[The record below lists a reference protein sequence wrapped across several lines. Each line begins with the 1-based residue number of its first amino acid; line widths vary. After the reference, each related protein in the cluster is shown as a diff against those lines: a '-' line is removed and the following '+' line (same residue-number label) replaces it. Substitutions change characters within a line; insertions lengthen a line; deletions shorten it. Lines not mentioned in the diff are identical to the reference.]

1 MPRTGAVPPIAY
13 ARSDGTNIAY
23 QAFGQG
29 PATIVLVP
37 GFISHIEFAWHE
49 PSLARFLRRLSSSA
63 RVVAFDKRGMGLSD
77 RSGTDATPSLQE
89 RRDDIEAVMDAVDAP
104 SAVLLAWSEGG
115 PTALSFAQARPERCE
130 GLVLI
135 GTTSSFVQSDAVPS
149 AIPRP
154 LLETFIEV
162 VEEGWGSGVAFELYA
177 PSLVGDDRARDWWAS
192 YQRLACS
199 PGAVAASL
207 RLHLEIDVH
216 DVLPH
221 IDVPT
226 LVVHQTDDMVIP
238 VECGRALADGIPGA
252 RLLERT
258 GSDHLY
264 WLGDQDESLLAVREL
279 LGRTRFAAHLLSGR
293 TGRIPR
299 PKSGWESI
307 TDAEMDVVRLLV
319 TGLTNREI
327 GQRLH
332 LSPRTVETHVA
343 HVLQKLGLG
352 RRTEIAAEGS
362 RRGLR

>member
-1 MPRTGAVPPIAY
+1 MPRAGAVPPIAY
-13 ARSDGTNIAY
+13 AKSNGANIAY
-23 QAFGQG
+23 QVFGQG

-49 PSLARFLRRLSSSA
+49 PSLARFLRKLSSYV

-77 RSGTDATPSLQE
+77 RSSTDATPNLEQ
-89 RRDDIEAVMDAVDAP
+89 RRDDIEAVMDAIDAP

-115 PTALSFAQARPERCE
+115 PTALSFAETRAERCE
-130 GLVLI
+130 GLILI
-135 GTTSSFVQSDAVPS
+135 GTSSSFVRSEAVPS
-149 AIPRP
+149 AIPRA

-162 VEEGWGSGVAFELYA
+162 IEEGWGSGVAFELYA
-177 PSLVGDDRARDWWAS
+177 PSLVADDRAREWWAS

-216 DVLPH
+216 EALPH
-221 IDVPT
+221 IHVPT
-226 LVVHQTDDMVIP
+226 LVVHQIEDMVIP
-238 VECGRALADGIPGA
+238 VECGRALADQIPEA
-252 RLLERT
+252 YLMERT

-264 WLGDQDESLLAVREL
+264 WLGDQDESLLAIRAL
-279 LGRTRFAAHLLSGR
+279 LGRTRFAAGLPSGR
-293 TGRIPR
+293 GGRPPR

-307 TDAEMDVVRLLV
+307 TESEMDVVRLLV
-319 TGLTNREI
+319 TGNTNREI

-343 HVLQKLGLG
+343 HVMQKLGLG
-352 RRTEIAAEGS
+352 RRAEVAAEGI
-362 RRGLR
+362 RRGL